1 MIFIKKIYQ
10 KCCIWVWD
18 YVSMDEKSTCNIF
31 TLIESTFYYINR
43 IKMEKFKLIILNT
56 FLIEL

>member
-1 MIFIKKIYQ
+1 
-10 KCCIWVWD
+10 
-18 YVSMDEKSTCNIF
+18 MDEKSTCNIF